1 MTETNGGSAPPRPRQ
16 VLVSG
21 VVAAA
26 ACGLLVVTLFDA
38 LTRMRST
45 ETRQSVADSLAKHND
60 LGLSVADVLGVMR
73 GVTFVSG
80 ALAAAGVVLAV
91 YALQRHRG
99 ARVGLTV
106 VAVVLVF
113 TATLVAGLLP
123 LLVGVAVLR
132 LWSRDAPR
140 LVRRPARPGAGA
152 RRPAP
157 RPVLRGVPVRAPSR
171 ARCAAGLAAGRAT
184 PLVRAGRPAGGST
197 PGPGRPARRRRRPR
211 RRTRSAPRR
220 PAPSHPALR
229 GPVPR
234 SGPVERPGGVVLACL
249 LTWLLCGL
257 VAAFLLIL
265 AALLTTDT
273 AALVQELQRNPRVA
287 DAGLSDGQV
296 IGTLW
301 LVAAIGITWSLSAIA
316 LAVLAYRR
324 VEAGRVGLVVSA
336 VLAAIVGLVAFP
348 VGLLERRGARSPRR
362 CCCCAVPPRS
372 GTPPAT
378 GTPTGHRHR
387 PPPPDR
393 PPSSSRRHAAVQQ
406 QPPSQDQQGKPPV
419 W

>member
-99 ARVGLTV
+99 ARSRAHRGGGR
-106 VAVVLVF
+106 
-113 TATLVAGLLP
+113 AGLH
-123 LLVGVAVLR
+123 
-132 LWSRDAPR
+132 RDAGGRAAAAAGRGGGAAAVEPRRPR

-152 RRPAP
+152 GRP
-157 RPVLRGVPVRAPSR
+157 RPDPFPAGSPSGPR
-171 ARCAAGLAAGRAT
+171 PGPGSAAGLAAGRAT
-184 PLVRAGRPAGGST
+184 PLVRAGRPAGGR
-197 PGPGRPARRRRRPR
+197 PLDRAVRRAVGAGPVAVRVRHPA
-211 RRTRSAPRR
+211 APRL
-220 PAPSHPALR
+220 PTGPLR
-229 GPVPR
+229 GRCRGRAR
-234 SGPVERPGGVVLACL
+234 SSDPAGVVLACL

-265 AALLTTDT
+265 AALLTADT

-287 DAGLSDGQV
+287 DAGLTDGQV

-348 VGLLERRGARSPRR
+348 VGLLNAAGAVTATVLLLRRPAQEWYAARDRDAGGR
-362 CCCCAVPPRS
+362 
-372 GTPPAT
+372 
-378 GTPTGHRHR
+378 HRHR
-387 PPPPDR
+387 RPPDR
-393 PPSSSRRHAAVQQ
+393 PPSSSRRPARRSS
-406 QPPSQDQQGKPPV
+406 PSQDQPGKPPV

>member
-99 ARVGLTV
+99 ARLGLTV

-132 LWSRDAPR
+132 LWSRDAR
-140 LVRRPARPGAGA
+140 DWFD
-152 RRPAP
+152 
-157 RPVLRGVPVRAPSR
+157 
-171 ARCAAGLAAGRAT
+171 
-184 PLVRAGRPAGGST
+184 
-197 PGPGRPARRRRRPR
+197 GRPARVREPVGSPRPPDAFSAGPPSGEAPAQSWP
-211 RRTRSAPRR
+211 TSAPPPDVPTVEPGGDPWVR
-220 PAPSHPALR
+220 PAASPYAFGTPPPRGVPAHPLTQAA
-229 GPVPR
+229 PR
-234 SGPVERPGGVVLACL
+234 PARTERPGGVVLACW
-249 LTWLLCGL
+249 LTWVLCGL
-257 VAAFLLIL
+257 VAAFLLLL
-265 AALLTTDT
+265 AVLLTADT
-273 AALVQELQRNPRVA
+273 AALVAELQRNPRIA
-287 DAGLSDGQV
+287 DAGLTDRQV

-301 LVAAIGITWSLSAIA
+301 LTTAIGITWSLSAIA

-324 VEAGRVGLVVSA
+324 VDAGRIGLVASAILSA
-336 VLAAIVGLVAFP
+336 VVGLVAAP
-348 VGLLERRGARSPRR
+348 VGWLNAAGAITATVLLLRR
-362 CCCCAVPPRS
+362 
-372 GTPPAT
+372 PAQEWYA
-378 GTPTGHRHR
+378 GRDRDAGG
-387 PPPPDR
+387 PPPPTDGPATR
-393 PPSSSRRHAAVQQ
+393 QHPQRQPEQGPPQQ
-406 QPPSQDQQGKPPV
+406 AQDQPPGNPPV

>member
-132 LWSRDAPR
+132 LWSRDAR
-140 LVRRPARPGAGA
+140 DWFD
-152 RRPAP
+152 
-157 RPVLRGVPVRAPSR
+157 
-171 ARCAAGLAAGRAT
+171 
-184 PLVRAGRPAGGST
+184 
-197 PGPGRPARRRRRPR
+197 GRPARVREPAGPRPDPFSAGSPSGPR
-211 RRTRSAPRR
+211 PGPGAPQAWPPAAQPPSSAPVDRPEGDPWTGPSGAPSA
-220 PAPSHPALR
+220 PAPSPYAFGTPPPRAVPPTLR

-265 AALLTTDT
+265 AALLTADT

-287 DAGLSDGQV
+287 DAGLSDDQV

-348 VGLLERRGARSPRR
+348 VGLLNAAGAVTATVLLLRRPAQEWYAARDRDADGS
-362 CCCCAVPPRS
+362 
-372 GTPPAT
+372 
-378 GTPTGHRHR
+378 
-387 PPPPDR
+387 PPPP
-393 PPSSSRRHAAVQQ
+393 PPPAGPAAQQQPPPPQPQ

>member
-1 MTETNGGSAPPRPRQ
+1 MTETNGGAAPPRPRQ

-38 LTRMRST
+38 LTRMRSA

-99 ARVGLTV
+99 ARVALTV
-106 VAVVLVF
+106 VSVVLVF

-132 LWSRDAPR
+132 LWSRDAR
-140 LVRRPARPGAGA
+140 DWFD
-152 RRPAP
+152 
-157 RPVLRGVPVRAPSR
+157 
-171 ARCAAGLAAGRAT
+171 
-184 PLVRAGRPAGGST
+184 
-197 PGPGRPARRRRRPR
+197 GRPARVREPAGPRPDPF
-211 RRTRSAPRR
+211 SAGSPSGPQPGHQPGPGAPQTWPSPAPADRPEAAPGTGASAA
-220 PAPSHPALR
+220 PAPSPYAFGTRPPRAVPPPLQR
-229 GPVPR
+229 PVPR

-257 VAAFLLIL
+257 VATFLLLL
-265 AALLTTDT
+265 AGLLTADT
-273 AALVQELQRNPRVA
+273 AALVQELQHNPRVA
-287 DAGLSDGQV
+287 DAGLTDGQV

-301 LVAAIGITWSLSAIA
+301 LVAAIGITWSLSAMA

-336 VLAAIVGLVAFP
+336 VLAGVVGLVAFP
-348 VGLLERRGARSPRR
+348 VGLLNAAGAVTATVLLLRRPAREWYAARDR
-362 CCCCAVPPRS
+362 DA
-372 GTPPAT
+372 G
-378 GTPTGHRHR
+378 G
-387 PPPPDR
+387 PPPPAG
-393 PPSSSRRHAAVQQ
+393 PALHQ
-406 QPPSQDQQGKPPV
+406 QPPPRQQPPQDLQQPPQDRSSGKPPV